1 MEDEFAAE
9 GEMLVMQNKAARTEL
24 LDIMAA
30 VDDLEA
36 DAEHDAKQEH
46 EQNREEI
53 RNKKIVIPY
62 CSTKDNECLQT
73 CLPSPWDRSSST
85 ATLRT

>member
-1 MEDEFAAE
+1 VEDEFAAE

-53 RNKKIVIPY
+53 RNKNLEDINVLRI
-62 CSTKDNECLQT
+62 
-73 CLPSPWDRSSST
+73 
-85 ATLRT
+85 TLETNIEELERCFESAHLT